1 MLQLHLIYVKSP
13 LRSPMSPLSKTAIE
27 NLLGKMHTG
36 ASIFRSICGCF
47 LNFEISRYFEVLKFE
62 DAFKFLEPGAPHKKK
77 IPFLSFLEVCLKVP
91 RI

>member
-1 MLQLHLIYVKSP
+1 MLQLHLTY
-13 LRSPMSPLSKTAIE
+13 RSPLSKTATE
-27 NLLGKMHTG
+27 NLLGRMHTG

-62 DAFKFLEPGAPHKKK
+62 NAFKFLEPGAPHKK